1 MLTMAALFNLFHFL
15 WRRFAEPRPDL
26 LQEVVQRMRE
36 STEDGSSGD
45 DGETVK
51 QHFARMPHMFC
62 KTLTASN
69 TSTHGGFSMPRRAAE
84 DCSPPLVH
92 SLACQAPLSI
102 DSAIGSYYVF
112 SPLAC

>member
-1 MLTMAALFNLFHFL
+1 
-15 WRRFAEPRPDL
+15 
-26 LQEVVQRMRE
+26 MRE
-36 STEDGSSGD
+36 STEDGSGGE

-51 QHFARMPHMFC
+51 QRFARMSHMFY

-69 TSTHGGFSMPRRAAE
+69 TSTHGGFSVPRRAAE
-84 DCSPPLVH
+84 DCFPPLVR

-102 DSAIGSYYVF
+102 DSTIGSCYVF